1 MREFPRIATNI
12 PVSMEASGASYQG
25 TIVNLALRGAA
36 VRLPVPKSLPAVSN
50 LRFAL
55 APQLQPI
62 EVLARVLRQERETVA
77 LAFMDL
83 DYHTKSILADYIFAS
98 LPRLLEECPYCGEK
112 ISPSGKKQQCPKC
125 HGSLI
130 FSKDKVPELEGEGQE
145 MIGVCSAMRQVFHLI
160 RKVATADVPVLIT
173 GASGTGKEM
182 VARAIHERSQREK
195 GPFVAINCGAIPRE
209 LLESELFGHEKG
221 AFTGAHYTTKGIVE
235 QAEGGTLF
243 LDEIGE
249 LPVELQVKL
258 LRFLQEFSFSRVG
271 GRKTQRADL
280 RIISATNCDL
290 QEMIAAG
297 RFREDLYYRLDVVN
311 IALPPLKDREDDALI
326 IANVLLKRYAS
337 KLGADVR
344 GFGSQATTALQTYP
358 WPGNIRELVNRIRR
372 GVVMAEGPW
381 ITVKDLGLGAVSEQ
395 SVGLI
400 NGKSLKEAKAEFEA
414 RLLVE
419 ALKLYQGKVHL
430 ACQALEISRSLMYQL
445 IQKYD
450 LKNYTVTPPAKS
462 SPDIIPT

>member
-1 MREFPRIATNI
+1 MREFPRTVTNI
-12 PVSMEASGASYQG
+12 PVTLEGSGASYRG
-25 TIVNLALRGAA
+25 TIANLALGGVM
-36 VRLPVPKSLPAVSN
+36 VRLSSPKLVPAVSN
-50 LRFAL
+50 LRFAP
-55 APQLQPI
+55 APQRQPI
-62 EVLARVLRQERETVA
+62 EVLARVLRLDRDTVS

-83 DYHTKSILADYIFAS
+83 DHHTKSILADNIISS
-98 LPRLLEECPYCGEK
+98 LPRFLEECPYCGGK

-125 HGSLI
+125 QGSLD
-130 FSKDKVPELEGEGQE
+130 FSKDKVPNLEVEGQE
-145 MIGVCSAMRQVFHLI
+145 MIGVCNAMRQIFHLI
-160 RKVATADVPVLIT
+160 RKVAAADVPVLIT
-173 GASGTGKEM
+173 GAPGTGKEM
-182 VARAIHERSQREK
+182 VARAIHERSRRGD

-221 AFTGAHYTTKGIVE
+221 AFTGAHRTTRGIVE

-249 LPVELQVKL
+249 LPLELQVKL

-311 IALPPLKDREDDALI
+311 IAIPPLKDREDDALI

-337 KLGADVR
+337 KLSADVR
-344 GFGSQATTALQTYP
+344 GFGSQATMAIQTYP

-381 ITVKDLGLGAVSEQ
+381 ITVKDLGLGAVSER
-395 SVGLI
+395 SVGLM

-414 RLLVE
+414 RLLTE
-419 ALKLYQGKVHL
+419 ALKLHQGKAHP
-430 ACQALEISRSLMYQL
+430 ACRALKISRSLMYQL

-450 LKNYTVTPPAKS
+450 LKRYTVTPPANTS
-462 SPDIIPT
+462 SEHKPH

>member
-1 MREFPRIATNI
+1 MREFPRIATNM
-12 PVSMEASGASYQG
+12 PVTMEGSGARYQG
-25 TIVNLALRGAA
+25 VLVNLSLRGAA
-36 VRLPVPKSLPAVSN
+36 VRLPVPKPLPAVSN
-50 LRFAL
+50 LHFTL
-55 APQLQPI
+55 TPQLQPI
-62 EVLARVLRQERETVA
+62 EVLARVLRLERETVA

-83 DYHTKSILADYIFAS
+83 DYHTKSKLADYIISS

-112 ISPSGKKQQCPKC
+112 FSPSGKKRQCPKC

-130 FSKDKVPELEGEGQE
+130 FSKDKVPDLEGEGQE
-145 MIGVCSAMRQVFHLI
+145 MIGVCSALHQVFHLI

-173 GASGTGKEM
+173 GAPGTGKEM
-182 VARAIHERSQREK
+182 VARAIHERSHRAN

-221 AFTGAHYTTKGIVE
+221 AFTGAHYTTRGIVE
-235 QAEGGTLF
+235 QAEGGILF

-249 LPVELQVKL
+249 LPLELQVKL

-280 RIISATNCDL
+280 RVISATNSDL
-290 QEMIAAG
+290 HEMIAAG
-297 RFREDLYYRLDVVN
+297 RFREDLYYRLDVVS

-337 KLGADVR
+337 RLGADVR
-344 GFGSQATTALQTYP
+344 GFDGPATTTLQIYP

-381 ITVKDLGLGAVSEQ
+381 ITVKDLGLEAVAEHP
-395 SVGLI
+395 VGLI

-414 RLLVE
+414 RLLIE
-419 ALKLYQGKVHL
+419 ALKLHQGKAHL
-430 ACQALEISRSLMYQL
+430 ACKALKISRSLMYQL

-450 LKNYTVTPPAKS
+450 LKQYTVTLPGNTPQA
-462 SPDIIPT
+462 